1 MKKILLATNTF
12 FLLTAAFFIPSIARA
27 DPFCI
32 NNVSTISGRP
42 CVIVTPNPPPG
53 DGGNSTVS
61 SPATEVTPTETS
73 AETPGNVSE
82 TQVQPTTAEVVS
94 PSNAASTGA
103 PGAASATGI
112 VPITTPALTPATVSA
127 ISTRDITPFCNGQT
141 CTYVPLEP
149 IPGLPQTGQDFN
161 GFLNGMFKL
170 LFTIGGMVAVVSL
183 VFGGVTYM
191 VSEIVGKIEWAKK
204 QMRAA
209 LWGLALLVVAWLIL
223 YTINP
228 QLITFSFN
236 PVEVRVTGTTN
247 PVVTSGCMG
256 IDCLSVAEQQAVQ
269 NVRENGT
276 VGASTQAVV
285 TTRTVAQNQV
295 LACDN
300 SGGKVLS
307 GPLFIG
313 GCTPHVLTLF
323 SSCTPVTGGLPNS
336 VCVPK

>member
-61 SPATEVTPTETS
+61 S
-73 AETPGNVSE
+73 
-82 TQVQPTTAEVVS
+82 
-94 PSNAASTGA
+94 
-103 PGAASATGI
+103 
-112 VPITTPALTPATVSA
+112 VSA

-149 IPGLPQTGQDFN
+149 ISGLPQTGQDFN

-236 PVEVRVTGTTN
+236 PVEVRVTG
-247 PVVTSGCMG
+247 VTSPAPGSTAPNANRATNVITNAG
-256 IDCLSVAEQQAVQ
+256 VRTITSTNGQTIPLLVAPEDIEKTLNAPLDEINCNGMRALYAASIGSSLVWAGVLIERGPTGQYELVQ
-269 NVRENGT
+269 RARSYVESCANL
-276 VGASTQAVV
+276 Q
-285 TTRTVAQNQV
+285 
-295 LACDN
+295 
-300 SGGKVLS
+300 GGS
-307 GPLFIG
+307 F
-313 GCTPHVLTLF
+313 
-323 SSCTPVTGGLPNS
+323 
-336 VCVPK
+336 